1 MRLFIAV
8 DLNSQNKDALTGL
21 QARLKKADADVK
33 WVAPENIHLTLKFLG
48 QVQEEKAPKIISGIK
63 ESIAGF
69 KPFSLEIV
77 SLGAFPSLKY
87 PRVIWAGIEKG
98 KENLEKLAERIE
110 TAMLKLGFPEE
121 KRGFSSH
128 LTLGRV
134 RSAKNKDRLCRQISL
149 ASFPALPQDIA
160 SVNLYQSRLTP
171 QGPIY
176 EKLAEASL
184 QEI

>member
-8 DLNSQNKDALTGL
+8 DLNSQNKDALAGL

-33 WVAPENIHLTLKFLG
+33 WVEPGNIHLTLKFLG
-48 QVQEEKAPKIISGIK
+48 EVNEEKIPKIISAIK

-87 PRVIWAGIEKG
+87 PRIIWAGIEKG
-98 KENLEKLAERIE
+98 KENLEKLAEGIE

-184 QEI
+184 QKI

>member
-8 DLNSQNKDALTGL
+8 ELNSQNKDALAGL

-33 WVAPENIHLTLKFLG
+33 WVEPANIHLTLKFLG
-48 QVQEEKAPKIISGIK
+48 ETQEERVPKILSGIK
-63 ESIAGF
+63 ESITEF

-98 KENLEKLAERIE
+98 KEELEKLAERIE
-110 TAMLKLGFPEE
+110 TAMLKLKFPKE

-134 RSAKNKDRLCRQISL
+134 RSAKNKDRLCREISL

-160 SVNLYQSRLTP
+160 SVNLYQSKLTP
-171 QGPIY
+171 RGPIY
-176 EKLAEASL
+176 EKLAEYNL
-184 QEI
+184 QKI